1 MTPAQRSARAATAEQ
16 RRLEESE
23 ARRADWKHWGPY
35 LAERAWGT
43 VREDYSPDG
52 EAWRAFPHEHARS
65 RAYRWNEDGLAGV
78 CNRFQNACLAV
89 ALWNGQDRMLKER
102 LFGLDGD
109 QGNHG
114 EDVKEYYWYLDST
127 PTHSYLKMLY
137 RYPQV
142 AYPYEALVRE
152 SERRNRHDPEYEL
165 TDALREAFVAG
176 RYFDVYVE
184 YAKASEED
192 LLCRIT
198 VHNRGPEAA
207 PVHVL
212 PHLWLRNTW
221 AWTNRPDP
229 QRPPPRLRGAREG
242 KGGAGGAA
250 VELTDRHLGQRWW
263 WVEGAAPSDVLF
275 TENDSNA
282 ELLFD
287 APSRTPYVKD
297 AFHRYLVDGERSAV
311 NPAREGTKACAVRQA
326 MVPPGGTFVVRHRL
340 ADAPHAAP
348 FADFDAVFAER
359 LVEADAFYDAVHA
372 PHLDADAR
380 QVQREALAGLMW
392 TKQFF
397 HYGVDLWLR
406 GDPAPPKPPAVRK
419 QGRNAGWEHLYAL
432 DVHAM
437 PDAWEYPWF
446 AAWDT
451 AFHTLP
457 IALIDPEWAK
467 RQLILLLREWYMHP
481 NGQIP
486 AYEWNFGD
494 VNPPV
499 HAWAAWRVY
508 KIDRNLTGKADTDF
522 LERVF
527 QKLLINFTWW
537 VNRKDRDGRNIF
549 QGGFLG
555 LDNIGVFDR
564 SKPLPTGGHIEQADG
579 TAWMGMYCLNML
591 AIALELASTRPAY
604 EDVATKFFEHFIS
617 IAHAIDDMSGEGV
630 SLWDARDG
638 FYYDVLHLPDGRH
651 KHLRIR
657 SFVGLIPLFAVETI
671 EPELLERLPRFK
683 ARMDWFVKY
692 RPHLVR
698 DIASLTAPGEHGRR
712 LLSILDRQKLMRVL
726 PQVFDEAHFLSD
738 HGLRSLSRWH
748 AAHPYVWWGDHEN
761 HAVAYEPGESTSW
774 MFGGNSNW
782 RGPVWFP
789 VNYLMVESLE
799 KYAHYYGDALTVR
812 VPGGPGPEDDRRL
825 TLAEAA
831 ADLGQRLCRLF
842 LPDAEGR
849 RPALGPDPLFRDD
862 PHWRRHPLFYEYF
875 HGDTGAGL
883 GASHQTGWTALV
895 AKLLQRYPPG

>member
-1 MTPAQRSARAATAEQ
+1 MTPPARPARAATAEQ
-16 RRLEESE
+16 RRLEDSE

-165 TDALREAFVAG
+165 TDALREAFAAG

-192 LLCRIT
+192 VLCRIT

-221 AWTNRPDP
+221 AWSDRPDP
-229 QRPPPRLRGAREG
+229 RRPPPRLRAAPQG
-242 KGGAGGAA
+242 KGGGA
-250 VELTDRHLGQRWW
+250 VELTDRHLGKRWW
-263 WVEGAAPSDVLF
+263 WVEGVAPSDVLF

-311 NPAREGTKACAVRQA
+311 NPAREGTKACAVREA

-340 ADAPHAAP
+340 ADVPHAAP

-359 LVEADAFYDAVHA
+359 VAEADAFYDAVHA
-372 PHLDADAR
+372 PHLDDDAR

-406 GDPAPPKPPAVRK
+406 GDPAPPKPPPARK

-457 IALIDPEWAK
+457 IALVDPEWAK

-508 KIDRNLTGKADTDF
+508 KIDRNLTGRADTDF

-630 SLWDARDG
+630 SLWDTRDG

-671 EPELLERLPRFK
+671 EPELLDRLPRFK
-683 ARMDWFVKY
+683 ARMEWFVKY

-738 HGLRSLSRWH
+738 YGLRSLSRWH
-748 AAHPYVWWGDHEN
+748 AEHPYVWWGDHEN

-799 KYAHYYGDALTVR
+799 KYAHYYGDALKVH
-812 VPGGPGPEDDRRL
+812 VPGAPGVEDDRRL

-842 LPDAEGR
+842 LPDADGR

-862 PHWRRHPLFYEYF
+862 PAWRRHPLFYEYF

-895 AKLLQRYPPG
+895 AKLLQRYAPR

>member
-1 MTPAQRSARAATAEQ
+1 MTAPPRSARAATAEQ
-16 RRLEESE
+16 RRLEDSE

-78 CNRFQNACLAV
+78 SNRFQNACMAV
-89 ALWNGQDRMLKER
+89 ALWNGHDRMLKER

-142 AYPYEALVRE
+142 AYPYAELVRE

-165 TDALREAFVAG
+165 TDALRDAFAAG

-184 YAKASEED
+184 YAKATEED
-192 LLCRIT
+192 VLCRIT

-207 PVHVL
+207 PIHVL
-212 PHLWLRNTW
+212 PQLWLRNTW
-221 AWTNRPDP
+221 AWSDRHDP
-229 QRPPPRLRGAREG
+229 ERSPPRLRAAGGG
-242 KGGAGGAA
+242 KGTGS
-250 VELTDRHLGQRWW
+250 VELSDRHLGQRWW
-263 WVEGAAPSDVLF
+263 WVEGAEAGDLLF

-297 AFHRYLVDGERSAV
+297 AFHRYVVDGERSAV
-311 NPAREGTKACAVRQA
+311 NPAREGTKACAVREA
-326 MVPPGGTFVVRHRL
+326 LVPAGGTLVVRHRL
-340 ADAPHAAP
+340 ADVPHAAP
-348 FADFDAVFAER
+348 FGDFDAVFDER
-359 LVEADAFYDAVHA
+359 IAEADAFFDAVHA
-372 PHLDADAR
+372 PHLDADGR

-392 TKQFF
+392 SKQFF

-406 GDPAPPKPPAVRK
+406 GDPAPPKPSPERK

-437 PDAWEYPWF
+437 PDTWEYPWF

-457 IALIDPEWAK
+457 IALVDPEWAK

-486 AYEWNFGD
+486 AYEWNFSD

-671 EPELLERLPRFK
+671 EPELLDRLPRFK
-683 ARMDWFVKY
+683 ARMEWFVKY

-712 LLSILDRQKLMRVL
+712 LLSILDRRKLMRVL
-726 PQVFDEAHFLSD
+726 PQVFDSEHFLSD

-748 AAHPYVWWGDHEN
+748 ADHPYVWWGDHET

-782 RGPVWFP
+782 RGPVWLP

-799 KYAHYYGDALTVR
+799 KYAHYYGDALKIQ
-812 VPGGPGPEDDRRL
+812 VPGRDGSGDGPQL

-842 LPDAEGR
+842 LPDADGR

-862 PHWRRHPLFYEYF
+862 PAWRRHPLFYEYF

-895 AKLLQRYPPG
+895 AKLLQRYPPA